1 MSETLYGYYQ
11 QQEIL
16 PTHGA
21 FKSAAD
27 LAPHERHR
35 RRLFTDKLKLPPAL
49 FSGARLLEFGPDAG
63 ENSLV
68 FAQWGADC
76 TLAEPNPKAHSVI
89 REYFQR
95 FGLGPR
101 LKALESWDVKTF
113 PVPATDAER
122 FDLVDAEGFIY
133 TIQPTE
139 LWVRK
144 CAKLTRPGGLV
155 VLFYYEVCGG
165 LLELMLRVVQAR
177 HRALTG
183 LDAVA
188 SARAL
193 FQTKWDSIPHKRR
206 LESWTMDVLEN
217 PFVRLKYFLDP
228 VVLGELMAAAGLWLY
243 SSWPTYDGGLDVHW
257 FKRELPGAE
266 RLRHQRDFVRRSR
279 LSYLFGRKHFLA
291 RMEDGFEARLL
302 ALLMDVDRLI
312 DQFSPERASRLA
324 ADMALL
330 EQGLH
335 AAAPMSA
342 PADTERSL
350 QTVACLRALLR
361 VLAAGEAA
369 ALARFCNEDRAF
381 IEAWGMPSHFAVF
394 RRAELDEA

>member
-11 QQEIL
+11 QQAIL

-49 FSGARLLEFGPDAG
+49 FRGARLLEFGPDAG

-76 TLAEPNPKAHSVI
+76 TLAEPNHKAHPVI

-95 FGLGPR
+95 FGLGAR
-101 LKALESWDVKTF
+101 LRALEPWDVKNF
-113 PVPATDAER
+113 PEPANDGER

-144 CAKLTRPGGLV
+144 CARLTRPGGLV
-155 VLFYYEVCGG
+155 VLFYYEACGG

-228 VVLGELMAAAGLWLY
+228 IVLGELMAAAGMWHY
-243 SSWPTYDGGLDVHW
+243 SSWPAYDGGLDVHW

-266 RLRHQRDFVRRSR
+266 RLRHQRDFIRRSR
-279 LSYLFGRKHFLA
+279 LSYLFGRRHFLPHVDEA
-291 RMEDGFEARLL
+291 FEAGVLRLL
-302 ALLMDVDRLI
+302 VDVDRLI
-312 DQFSPERASRLA
+312 YQFTPEHAARLA
-324 ADMALL
+324 EDLALL
-330 EQGLH
+330 ERGLQI
-335 AAAPMSA
+335 AEPMSA
-342 PADTERSL
+342 SADTERSR
-350 QTVACLRALLR
+350 QTVTCLRQLLR
-361 VLAAGEAA
+361 VLAGGDAA

-394 RRAELDEA
+394 RRAEPDEV

>member
-27 LAPHERHR
+27 FAPHERHR
-35 RRLFTDKLKLPPAL
+35 RRLFTDKLKLPPAV
-49 FSGARLLEFGPDAG
+49 FRCARLLEFGPDAG

-76 TLAEPNPKAHSVI
+76 TLAEPNPKAHPVI

-95 FGLGPR
+95 FGLGAQ
-101 LKALESWDVKTF
+101 LTALEAWDVKSF
-113 PVPATDAER
+113 PEPATDAER

-139 LWVRK
+139 LWVQK
-144 CAKLTRPGGLV
+144 CARLMRPGGMV
-155 VLFYYEVCGG
+155 VLFYYEMCGG
-165 LLELMLRVVQAR
+165 FLELMLRVVQAR
-177 HRALTG
+177 YRVLTG

-228 VVLGELMAAAGLWLY
+228 GALGQQMAAAGLWHY
-243 SSWPTYDGGLDVHW
+243 SSWPSYDGGLDVHW
-257 FKRELPGAE
+257 FKRELPGTE
-266 RLRHQRDFVRRSR
+266 RLRQQQEFIRRSR
-279 LSYLFGRKHFLA
+279 LSHLFGRRHFLA
-291 RMEDGFEARLL
+291 SVAEDFELRLRALL
-302 ALLMDVDRLI
+302 AGVDALI
-312 DQFSPERASRLA
+312 DQFSPERAEGLA
-324 ADMALL
+324 TDIAVL
-330 EQGLH
+330 EEGLH
-335 AAAPMSA
+335 AAAPMAA

-350 QTVACLRALLR
+350 QTVASLRQLLR
-361 VLAAGEAA
+361 VLAGGEGAA
-369 ALARFCNEDRAF
+369 IVRFCNQDRAF

-394 RRAELDEA
+394 RRAEADEA

>member
-11 QQEIL
+11 QQDVL

-27 LAPHERHR
+27 LAPHEHHR

-49 FSGARLLEFGPDAG
+49 FRGARMLEFGPDAG

-76 TLAEPNPKAHSVI
+76 TLAEPNPKAHPVI
-89 REYFQR
+89 REYFRR
-95 FGLGPR
+95 FGLEPKLR
-101 LKALESWDVKTF
+101 ALETWDVKNF
-113 PVPATDAER
+113 PEPATDAER

-139 LWVRK
+139 LWVQK
-144 CAKLTRPGGLV
+144 CARLTRPGGMV
-155 VLFYYEVCGG
+155 VLFYYEACGG
-165 LLELMLRVVQAR
+165 FLELMLRVVQAR

-228 VVLGELMAAAGLWLY
+228 ATLCEQMAAAGLWHY

-266 RLRHQRDFVRRSR
+266 RLRQQRDFIRRSR
-279 LSYLFGRKHFLA
+279 LSHVFGRKHFLSQA
-291 RMEDGFEARLL
+291 EDDFEPRLL
-302 ALLMDVDRLI
+302 ALLAGVDGLI
-312 DQFSPERASRLA
+312 DQFSPARAEQLA
-324 ADMALL
+324 TELSVL
-330 EQGLH
+330 ESGLH
-335 AAAPMSA
+335 AAAPMA
-342 PADTERSL
+342 VPADTERSL
-350 QTVACLRALLR
+350 QTVASLRELLR
-361 VLAAGEAA
+361 LQAAGDAGA
-369 ALARFCNEDRAF
+369 IAHFCNQDRAF
-381 IEAWGMPSHFAVF
+381 LEAWGMPSHFAVF
-394 RRAELDEA
+394 RRAAAGEV

>member
-11 QQEIL
+11 QQDVL

-35 RRLFTDKLKLPPAL
+35 RRLFTDKLKLPPAV
-49 FSGARLLEFGPDAG
+49 FRGTRLLEFGPDAG

-76 TLAEPNPKAHSVI
+76 TLAEPNPKAHPVI

-95 FGLGPR
+95 FGLGAR
-101 LKALESWDVKTF
+101 LSALEAWDVKNF
-113 PVPATDAER
+113 PEPATDAER

-144 CAKLTRPGGLV
+144 CAQLTRPGGMV
-155 VLFYYEVCGG
+155 VLFYYEMCGG
-165 LLELMLRVVQAR
+165 FLELMLRVVQAR

-228 VVLGELMAAAGLWLY
+228 GALCEHMATAGLSHY
-243 SSWPTYDGGLDVHW
+243 SSWPSYDGGLDVHW

-266 RLRHQRDFVRRSR
+266 RLRQQRDFIRRSR
-279 LSYLFGRKHFLA
+279 LSHLFGRKHFLA
-291 RMEDGFEARLL
+291 QVEDTFESRVL
-302 ALLMDVDRLI
+302 ALLAGVDGLI
-312 DQFSPERASRLA
+312 DQFSPERAERLA
-324 ADMALL
+324 TDIAVL
-330 EQGLH
+330 EEGLH
-335 AAAPMSA
+335 AAAPMAA

-350 QTVACLRALLR
+350 QTVASLRQLLH
-361 VLAAGEAA
+361 VLALDDAGAI
-369 ALARFCNEDRAF
+369 ARFCNEDRAF

-394 RRAELDEA
+394 RRAEAGEV

>member
-27 LAPHERHR
+27 LAPHECHR
-35 RRLFTDKLKLPPAL
+35 RRLFTDKLKLPLAL
-49 FSGARLLEFGPDAG
+49 FRGARLLEFGPDAG
-63 ENSLV
+63 ENSLA

-76 TLAEPNPKAHSVI
+76 TLAEPNPKAHPII

-95 FGLGPR
+95 FGLGAR
-101 LKALESWDVKTF
+101 LSALEAWDVKNF
-113 PVPATDAER
+113 PDPATDAER

-133 TIQPTE
+133 TIQPTD

-144 CAKLTRPGGLV
+144 CARLTRPGGMV
-155 VLFYYEVCGG
+155 VLFYYELCGG
-165 LLELMLRVVQAR
+165 FLELMLRVVQAR

-228 VVLGELMAAAGLWLY
+228 GALCDQMAAAGLWHY
-243 SSWPTYDGGLDVHW
+243 SSWPSYDGGLDVHW

-266 RLRHQRDFVRRSR
+266 RLRQQRDFIRRSR
-279 LSYLFGRKHFLA
+279 LSHLFGRKHFLA
-291 RMEDGFEARLL
+291 QVEDDFEPRLL
-302 ALLMDVDRLI
+302 ALLACADGLI
-312 DQFSPERASRLA
+312 DQFSPERAERLA
-324 ADMALL
+324 TEMAAL
-330 EQGLH
+330 EAGLR
-335 AAAPMSA
+335 AAAPLAA

-350 QTVACLRALLR
+350 QTVASLRQLLR
-361 VLAAGEAA
+361 VLAAGEATA
-369 ALARFCNEDRAF
+369 ITRFCNEDPAF

-394 RRAELDEA
+394 RRAEAGEV

>member
-1 MSETLYGYYQ
+1 MSETLYGYSQ

-21 FKSAAD
+21 FKSVAD
-27 LAPHERHR
+27 LAPHEQHR

-49 FSGARLLEFGPDAG
+49 FRGARLLEFGPDAG

-76 TLAEPNPKAHSVI
+76 TLAEPNPKAHPVI

-95 FGLGPR
+95 FGLGER
-101 LKALESWDVKTF
+101 LSALEAWDVKSF
-113 PVPATDAER
+113 PEPASDAER

-133 TIQPTE
+133 TIQPTD

-144 CAKLTRPGGLV
+144 CARLTRPGGFV
-155 VLFYYEVCGG
+155 VLFYYELCGG
-165 LLELMLRVVQAR
+165 FLELMLRAVQAR

-217 PFVRLKYFLDP
+217 PFVRLKYFLEP
-228 VVLGELMAAAGLWLY
+228 GVLCGQMAAAGLWHY
-243 SSWPTYDGGLDVHW
+243 SSWPNYEGGLEVHW

-266 RLRHQRDFVRRSR
+266 RLRQQQDFIRRSR
-279 LSYLFGRKHFLA
+279 LSHLFGRKHFLPQV
-291 RMEDGFEARLL
+291 EDDFEPRLL
-302 ALLMDVDRLI
+302 ALLAGVDGLI
-312 DQFSPERASRLA
+312 DQFSPERAGQLA
-324 ADMALL
+324 KELSVL
-330 EQGLH
+330 ETGLR
-335 AAAPMSA
+335 AAAPLA
-342 PADTERSL
+342 AHADTEKSL
-350 QTVACLRALLR
+350 QTVASLRQLLR
-361 VLAAGEAA
+361 LLAAGEAA
-369 ALARFCNEDRAF
+369 TFVRFCNEDRAF

-394 RRAELDEA
+394 RRAEAGEV